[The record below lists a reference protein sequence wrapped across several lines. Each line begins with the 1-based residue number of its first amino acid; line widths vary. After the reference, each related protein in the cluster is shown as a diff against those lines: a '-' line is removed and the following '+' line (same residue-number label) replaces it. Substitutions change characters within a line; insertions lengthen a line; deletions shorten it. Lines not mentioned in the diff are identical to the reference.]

1 MIPWC
6 EAKIEALIGEELDAD
21 NFLDLLNDTNEDIRT
36 IEDILLSQFILLT

>member
-6 EAKIEALIGEELDAD
+6 EAKIEAQIGEELDFD

>member
-6 EAKIEALIGEELDAD
+6 EAKIEAQIGEELGVD
-21 NFLDLLNDTNEDIRT
+21 NFLDLLSDTNEDIRT